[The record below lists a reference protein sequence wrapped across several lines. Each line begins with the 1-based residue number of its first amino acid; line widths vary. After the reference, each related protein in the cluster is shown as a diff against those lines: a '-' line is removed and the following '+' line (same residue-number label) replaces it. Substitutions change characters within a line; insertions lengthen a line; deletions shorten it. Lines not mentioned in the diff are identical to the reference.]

1 LSTKPRGTQDSQQGS
16 LSRRLRSE
24 HAEEVR
30 GREPGERSR
39 QDRDADTMTTREDT
53 DPAMSLGTLSMR
65 DDETGPLGAFTL
77 IANVE
82 SVAPAHAR

>member
-1 LSTKPRGTQDSQQGS
+1 
-16 LSRRLRSE
+16 
-24 HAEEVR
+24 
-30 GREPGERSR
+30 
-39 QDRDADTMTTREDT
+39 MTTREDT